1 MIPSGTIEKMLSK
14 VRDLPP
20 LPSVV
25 LQVNRALKESSV
37 SIDEIG
43 GIIEK
48 DASLTV
54 KLLKIAN
61 SSYYGLSYNVDTVT
75 RAVSVLGFDTV
86 RNIAVTLSMGK
97 VFSRIPEDLL
107 DVGRLWNHS
116 LGCAIAAKILVG
128 KKEKILREE
137 AFICGIVHDI
147 GQVVIA
153 QNLPE
158 AQRKIRKRMASESSV
173 SLSAAEIDELGFTH
187 AEVGAYL
194 ADKWHFPTKYAEAIR
209 FHHNPCDAATGD
221 SSACDKRLVAAVF
234 AGNMVAKH
242 SGIGFGI
249 GEASEQIPDDVW
261 GCFGRTSD
269 DLDTIVEETHQDFN
283 EVVAGWG
290 MGG

>member
-1 MIPSGTIEKMLSK
+1 MIPSETIDKMLSK

-37 SIDEIG
+37 SIDELG
-43 GIIEK
+43 GMIEK

-86 RNIAVTLSMGK
+86 RNIAVTLSVGK

-128 KKEKILREE
+128 RKEKILREE

-158 AQRKIRKRMASESSV
+158 AQRKIRKRMASESSMP
-173 SLSAAEIDELGFTH
+173 LSAAEMDELGFTH
-187 AEVGAYL
+187 ADAGAYL

-209 FHHNPCDAATGD
+209 FHHNPMEANGSD
-221 SSACDKRLVAAVF
+221 SSSPDKRLVFAVS
-234 AGNMVAKH
+234 AGNAIAKH
-242 SGIGFGI
+242 AGIGFGM
-249 GEASEQIPDDVW
+249 GDVTEQIPDEILS
-261 GCFGRTSD
+261 CFGRSASD
-269 DLDTIVEETHQDFN
+269 IDTIVEETHHDFN
-283 EVVAGWG
+283 EIVAGWG
-290 MGG
+290 MG